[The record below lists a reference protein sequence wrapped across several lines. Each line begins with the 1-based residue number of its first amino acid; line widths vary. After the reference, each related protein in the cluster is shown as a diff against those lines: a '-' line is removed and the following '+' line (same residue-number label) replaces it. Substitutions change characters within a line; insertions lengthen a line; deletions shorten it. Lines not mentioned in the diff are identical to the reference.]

1 MNTTTDHNSIASDPS
16 KSKGRLV
23 KEVYSLTRSE
33 FQRDRDRI
41 LHSAAF
47 RRLKHKTQ
55 VFVSHEGDHYR
66 TRLTHSLE
74 VSQIARSICRVF
86 SLNEDLAETLS
97 ISHDI
102 GHPPFGH
109 AGEQALSEAMINYG
123 GFDHNEQ
130 AIRVVHLLEKK
141 YFDFDGLNLTWETLE
156 GLAKHNG
163 PIIKNVPQTIVN
175 LNDKFNLKLNEF
187 SSIEAQIA
195 SIADDIA
202 YNNHDLDDGLR
213 AGFFTYEDLKELPI
227 LSKILDEFPNNY
239 RTRDTQRINNEI
251 TRKSTALMIEDV
263 INTIKLNIKKF
274 DLSNDK
280 EVRMLDGKIASF
292 SDKFS
297 RDVDS
302 IKSFLNS
309 KMYNHDKVIK
319 MTNDASQIIT
329 FLFRKFMD
337 DENLMHKDFKIR
349 LENENKARVV
359 CDYIAGM
366 TPLRK
371 ITTTKD
377 FADAVLFFASPWA
390 RAITGQ
396 NLIVD
401 GGLVLN

>member
-1 MNTTTDHNSIASDPS
+1 M
-16 KSKGRLV
+16 
-23 KEVYSLTRSE
+23 
-33 FQRDRDRI
+33 
-41 LHSAAF
+41 
-47 RRLKHKTQ
+47 
-55 VFVSHEGDHYR
+55 
-66 TRLTHSLE
+66 
-74 VSQIARSICRVF
+74 
-86 SLNEDLAETLS
+86 
-97 ISHDI
+97 
-102 GHPPFGH
+102 
-109 AGEQALSEAMINYG
+109 
-123 GFDHNEQ
+123 
-130 AIRVVHLLEKK
+130 
-141 YFDFDGLNLTWETLE
+141 
-156 GLAKHNG
+156 
-163 PIIKNVPQTIVN
+163 N
-175 LNDKFNLKLNEF
+175 LNDKFDLKLKEF

-227 LSKILDEFPNNY
+227 LSKILDEFPSNY

-274 DLSNDK
+274 DLSSDK

-319 MTNDASQIIT
+319 MTNDASKIIT

-366 TPLRK
+366 T
-371 ITTTKD
+371 D
-377 FADAVLFFASPWA
+377 NYASE
-390 RAITGQ
+390 IYKS
-396 NLIVD
+396 IK
-401 GGLVLN
+401 

>member
-23 KEVYSLTRSE
+23 KEIYSLTRSE

-109 AGEQALSEAMINYG
+109 AGEKALSEAMINYG

-163 PIIKNVPQTIVN
+163 PIIKNVPQTIMN
-175 LNDKFNLKLNEF
+175 LNDKFDLKLNEF

-195 SIADDIA
+195 SISDDIA

-213 AGFFTYEDLKELPI
+213 AGFFTYEDLRELPI
-227 LSKILDEFPNNY
+227 LNKILDAFPSNY
-239 RTRDTQRINNEI
+239 RTRDIQRINNEI

-274 DLSNDK
+274 DLTSDK
-280 EVRMLDGKIASF
+280 EVRMLDGRIASF
-292 SDKFS
+292 SHKFS
-297 RDVDS
+297 KDVDS

-319 MTNDASQIIT
+319 MTNDASQIIA
-329 FLFRKFMD
+329 FLFKKFMD

-366 TPLRK
+366 TDNYASK
-371 ITTTKD
+371 IYK
-377 FADAVLFFASPWA
+377 
-390 RAITGQ
+390 RIK
-396 NLIVD
+396 
-401 GGLVLN
+401 

>member
-175 LNDKFNLKLNEF
+175 LNDKFDLKLNEF

-213 AGFFTYEDLKELPI
+213 AGFFTYEDLRELPI
-227 LSKILDEFPNNY
+227 LSEILDEFPSNY

-274 DLSNDK
+274 DLSSDK

-366 TPLRK
+366 T
-371 ITTTKD
+371 D
-377 FADAVLFFASPWA
+377 NYASE
-390 RAITGQ
+390 IYKS
-396 NLIVD
+396 IK
-401 GGLVLN
+401 

>member
-23 KEVYSLTRSE
+23 KENYSLTRSE

-74 VSQIARSICRVF
+74 VSQIARSICRF
-86 SLNEDLAETLS
+86 FNLNEDLAETLS

-163 PIIKNVPQTIVN
+163 PIKKNAPQTIVN
-175 LNDKFNLKLNEF
+175 LNDKFDLKLNEF
-187 SSIEAQIA
+187 SSVEAQIA

-213 AGFFTYEDLKELPI
+213 AGFFTYEDLRELPI
-227 LSKILDEFPNNY
+227 LSKILDEFPSNY
-239 RTRDTQRINNEI
+239 RKRDIQRINNEI

-274 DLSNDK
+274 NLSSDK
-280 EVRMLDGKIASF
+280 EVRMLDDKIASF
-292 SDKFS
+292 SSKFS
-297 RDVDS
+297 RDVVS

-366 TPLRK
+366 TDNYANEIYK
-371 ITTTKD
+371 SIK
-377 FADAVLFFASPWA
+377 
-390 RAITGQ
+390 
-396 NLIVD
+396 
-401 GGLVLN
+401 

>member
-227 LSKILDEFPNNY
+227 LSKILDEFPINY

-274 DLSNDK
+274 DLSSDK

-319 MTNDASQIIT
+319 MTNDASKIIT

-366 TPLRK
+366 T
-371 ITTTKD
+371 D
-377 FADAVLFFASPWA
+377 NYASE
-390 RAITGQ
+390 IYKSTGHYAH
-396 NLIVD
+396 
-401 GGLVLN
+401 

>member
-213 AGFFTYEDLKELPI
+213 AGFFTYEDLRELPI

-274 DLSNDK
+274 DLSSDK

-366 TPLRK
+366 T
-371 ITTTKD
+371 D
-377 FADAVLFFASPWA
+377 NYASE
-390 RAITGQ
+390 IYKS
-396 NLIVD
+396 IK
-401 GGLVLN
+401 